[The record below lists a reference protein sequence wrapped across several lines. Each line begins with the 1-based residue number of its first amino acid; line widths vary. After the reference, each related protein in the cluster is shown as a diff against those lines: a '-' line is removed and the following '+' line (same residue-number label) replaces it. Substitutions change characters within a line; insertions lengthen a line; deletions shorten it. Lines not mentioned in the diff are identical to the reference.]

1 MDAFS
6 YLSVL
11 LSIILGLAITQ
22 VLQGFRALLL
32 ARARVRRFAP
42 SLIWAGL
49 VLLMATQSWWASFGL
64 ADHDRWTFAEFA
76 VVLLQLVLLYMLAG
90 LVLPD
95 LPPGEPID
103 LAAHYWREARP
114 FFALLLAIL
123 AVSLGKDMLI
133 DGHLP
138 APANV
143 AFHLLFGGLSVAG
156 MTSRRS
162 AVHHAIAVAAALM
175 MTAYIAALFAR
186 LG

>member
-1 MDAFS
+1 MDTFS

-32 ARARVRRFAP
+32 ARSRVRLFAP

-64 ADHDRWTFAEFA
+64 ADHDRGTFAEFA
-76 VVLLQLVLLYMLAG
+76 VVLLQLVLLYMVAG

-103 LAAHYWREARP
+103 LQAHYWREAWPLLRP
-114 FFALLLAIL
+114 ADRDPGGEPGQGPA
-123 AVSLGKDMLI
+123 DRR
-133 DGHLP
+133 
-138 APANV
+138 APAD
-143 AFHLLFGGLSVAG
+143 ARE
-156 MTSRRS
+156 RRFPP
-162 AVHHAIAVAAALM
+162 AVRGHRRDRH
-175 MTAYIAALFAR
+175 
-186 LG
+186 G